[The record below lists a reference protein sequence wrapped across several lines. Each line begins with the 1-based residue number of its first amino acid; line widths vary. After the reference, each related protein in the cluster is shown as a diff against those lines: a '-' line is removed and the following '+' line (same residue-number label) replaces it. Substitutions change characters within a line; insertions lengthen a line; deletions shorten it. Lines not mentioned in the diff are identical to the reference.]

1 MARRRQALTLV
12 AIGVVTFVVCLAASS
27 WLYRGDLAASVWKP
41 VPSWAPS
48 YAGIIRSD
56 GIGYLAWTYSIGTG
70 DLCFADYIQETL
82 PIQPQAASG
91 FHYPTTAGCF
101 LPQYTLGQGLVWAIP
116 VLGLRFAV
124 TATRGSPPGSW
135 LTNSAGLGIMIGSA
149 FMAAVGICALIWT
162 LRRRVG
168 MWAASIAAISTFVG
182 MYGFHYATFDGQ
194 FSHATSFGLFG
205 LFIALTAVVRNRV
218 TRLQPSIFW
227 AVMLGLDIALIGL
240 VRLPNVLIVFVY
252 LVIAFWQPLMAALR
266 HEGANSS
273 RRRNLAQPLVL
284 MSATAF
290 LALSIQPILW
300 HAASGAWLPKTYV
313 DQGFTLSSQTPVII
327 ARILADPTWHGAIM
341 WSPILIVAAFGFAV
355 GYRRFGYQAIGS
367 IAAIATMILTA
378 ATWTFPSGG
387 GGLGLRFLVDVSP
400 FIAVG
405 VAAATSLARAAGPRS
420 VYILIAAIS
429 ICTLWSLSAML
440 GYWDG
445 RFPITG
451 APIADLVRVV
461 MSPHLP

>member
-1 MARRRQALTLV
+1 MVLILIGTVAFVACLV
-12 AIGVVTFVVCLAASS
+12 TSNWV
-27 WLYRGDLAASVWKP
+27 YRSDLAASAWKP
-41 VPSWAPS
+41 VPAWAPS

-70 DLCFADYIQETL
+70 DLCFAEYIQETL

-91 FHYPTTAGCF
+91 FHYPTTEGCF
-101 LPQYTLGQGLVWAIP
+101 LPQYTLGQGAIWAIP
-116 VLGLRFAV
+116 VLGLRLAV
-124 TATRGSPPGSW
+124 TITRGSPPGSW
-135 LTNSAGLGIMIGSA
+135 ITNSAGLGIMIGSA

-168 MWAASIAAISTFVG
+168 MWLASIATISTFVG

-205 LFIALTAVVRNRV
+205 LFIALTAIVRNRV
-218 TRLQPSIFW
+218 TRLGPSTFW
-227 AVMLGLDIALIGL
+227 AIALGLDIALIGL
-240 VRLPNVLIVFVY
+240 VRLPNLLIVLVY
-252 LVIAFWQPLMAALR
+252 LVIAFWQPLKAVLR
-266 HEGANSS
+266 HQGTAGS

-284 MSATAF
+284 MSAVAF
-290 LALSIQPILW
+290 LGLLIQPILW
-300 HAASGAWLPKTYV
+300 HAASGIWVPKTYV
-313 DQGFTLSSQTPVII
+313 GQGFTLSTQTPVII

-341 WSPILIVAAFGFAV
+341 WSPILIVAVLGFAV

-405 VAAATSLARAAGPRS
+405 VAAAISLARTAGPRS
-420 VYILIAAIS
+420 VYVLIAAIS

-440 GYWDG
+440 GYWDS
-445 RFPITG
+445 RLPITG